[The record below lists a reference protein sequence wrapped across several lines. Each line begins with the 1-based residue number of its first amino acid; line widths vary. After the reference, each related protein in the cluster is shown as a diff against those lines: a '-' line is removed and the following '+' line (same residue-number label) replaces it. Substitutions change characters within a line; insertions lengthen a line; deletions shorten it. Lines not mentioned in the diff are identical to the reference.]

1 MVDAD
6 DVEALPCC
14 AQASHPPGE
23 AVLFHVRPV
32 IDGIAPIL
40 SIGVEA
46 VRRAARDDAR
56 TAGAGQLEVLRVR
69 PDVGG
74 IQRNIDGDI
83 ADDQHAVFM
92 GILPQPLPLR
102 MEAELQ
108 EPLKIKLVVQQL
120 TVVRHGL
127 RLVHPDI
134 ERPLG
139 PRPSL

>member
-1 MVDAD
+1 M
-6 DVEALPCC
+6 
-14 AQASHPPGE
+14 
-23 AVLFHVRPV
+23 
-32 IDGIAPIL
+32 
-40 SIGVEA
+40 
-46 VRRAARDDAR
+46 
-56 TAGAGQLEVLRVR
+56 R

-120 TVVRHGL
+120 TVVRHASGWCI
-127 RLVHPDI
+127 RISSGHSVHGRRYNMP
-134 ERPLG
+134 
-139 PRPSL
+139 

>member
-1 MVDAD
+1 M
-6 DVEALPCC
+6 
-14 AQASHPPGE
+14 
-23 AVLFHVRPV
+23 
-32 IDGIAPIL
+32 
-40 SIGVEA
+40 
-46 VRRAARDDAR
+46 
-56 TAGAGQLEVLRVR
+56 R

-139 PRPSL
+139 PRAVVIICLDGHKEYIFIQPRALLTDIFRIVFGRGLVESAPCQMQHP